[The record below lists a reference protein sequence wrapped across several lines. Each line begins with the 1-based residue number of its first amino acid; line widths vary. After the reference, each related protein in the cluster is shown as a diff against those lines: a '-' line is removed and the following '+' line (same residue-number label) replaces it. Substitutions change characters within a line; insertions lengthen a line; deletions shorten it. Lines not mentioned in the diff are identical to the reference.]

1 MDDKAGRGLGRAQ
14 KGFRGTEGDDCALEE
29 VLSSL
34 SGLETSLELRPEQKQ
49 AIYALLSRRDLLA
62 VLRTGFGKS
71 LIFQLLVQ
79 VKEILSG
86 KTACVIVVCP
96 LKNSA
101 LDQMIEASSMG
112 LTAVSLSKASFQD
125 VERGKYQLTFASAV
139 GILEKSF
146 LNRLKKSNML
156 CFIVVSLLLN

>member
-1 MDDKAGRGLGRAQ
+1 MLSK
-14 KGFRGTEGDDCALEE
+14 KFFR
-29 VLSSL
+29 LSR
-34 SGLETSLELRPEQKQ
+34 SGLEISLELRPEKKQ
-49 AIYALLSRRDLLA
+49 ASYALLSRRDLLA

-96 LKNSA
+96 LKNIA

>member
-1 MDDKAGRGLGRAQ
+1 MDERLAEGWGEPKKDSEG
-14 KGFRGTEGDDCALEE
+14 EGDDCALEE
-29 VLSSL
+29 VISSL
-34 SGLETSLELRPEQKQ
+34 SGLEISLELRREQKQ

-62 VLRTGFGKS
+62 VLPIGFGKS

-96 LKNSA
+96 LKSIA
-101 LDQMIEASSMG
+101 LDQMIEAFSMG

-146 LNRLKKSNML
+146 LNRLKKSNTL